1 MKTETN
7 HSLDLFHFKRLFI
20 ESLNFYFSAETRD
33 EINIMENFPF
43 YILAFSNIFLIIL
56 ILKKS
61 ITKNNIASRW
71 LLLRTCLIHA
81 IIFISAVCSINYQ
94 F

>member
-43 YILAFSNIFLIIL
+43 YILTFSNIFLIIL
-56 ILKKS
+56 ILKKINHKKQHCLS
-61 ITKNNIASRW
+61 LASSTNLFNSCNNFSFSC
-71 LLLRTCLIHA
+71 LL
-81 IIFISAVCSINYQ
+81 N
-94 F
+94 

>member
-33 EINIMENFPF
+33 EINLMENFPF
-43 YILAFSNIFLIIL
+43 YILTFSNIFLIIL
-56 ILKKS
+56 ILKKINHKKKKHCLS
-61 ITKNNIASRW
+61 LATSTNLFNSCNNFYFSC
-71 LLLRTCLIHA
+71 LL
-81 IIFISAVCSINYQ
+81 N
-94 F
+94 